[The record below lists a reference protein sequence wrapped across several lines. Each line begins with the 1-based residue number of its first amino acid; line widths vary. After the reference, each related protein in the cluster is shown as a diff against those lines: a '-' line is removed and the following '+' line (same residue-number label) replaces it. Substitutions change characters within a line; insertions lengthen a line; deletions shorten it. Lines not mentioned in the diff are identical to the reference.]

1 MNFEISCQAE
11 YQPQLLVPFP
21 HCPSER
27 IKIVW
32 PGHSNHLPPLWTAR
46 FPPTHTTYFPLP
58 HSAGRTVQAPGTCKR
73 LQMLFPKPGIS
84 FPSLHTGGPSSK
96 TQMSPCPP
104 QCLSV
109 PKADWLLLLCA
120 PEAASHHHA
129 DITSLCSGTLCPL
142 QRRPPKTV
150 SQSRVQD
157 LLSTSWGW
165 GTDWIDPSSL
175 MALQVIFTLA
185 SSLQYA
191 KCCTLSCVGCT
202 GPSGKSTVGT
212 EYRN

>member
-1 MNFEISCQAE
+1 MRSPAKQNISLN
-11 YQPQLLVPFP
+11 YLSPFP
-21 HCPSER
+21 TAHQRELRSCGLATQTTSHAYGQ
-27 IKIVW
+27 
-32 PGHSNHLPPLWTAR
+32 PG
-46 FPPTHTTYFPLP
+46 FPTHTHNTYFPLP
-58 HSAGRTVQAPGTCKR
+58 HSAGRTVQAPGTSKR

-84 FPSLHTGGPSSK
+84 FPSLHAGGPSSK

-109 PKADWLLLLCA
+109 PKAHWLLLLCA

-150 SQSRVQD
+150 SQSGVQD

-165 GTDWIDPSSL
+165 GTDWIDPTSL
-175 MALQVIFTLA
+175 MALQVIFMLA

-202 GPSGKSTVGT
+202 APSGKSTVGT